1 MYKLQVGILPRS
13 QIGANIWVEAI
24 GGQSIS
30 GRAHVYKWE
39 GATLKSV
46 NQASA
51 NLENPLEKGSST
63 HPPYVVAH
71 QSTQRQL
78 GKPIRKGLKYH
89 PADRMQVSVQK
100 SGRGEN
106 SLQLIEEGG
115 HTFRKCHQESNIRCD
130 PIWVIQELPS
140 NISTIAQPLLLASKT
155 LGDPG
160 IV

>member
-1 MYKLQVGILPRS
+1 
-13 QIGANIWVEAI
+13 
-24 GGQSIS
+24 
-30 GRAHVYKWE
+30 
-39 GATLKSV
+39 
-46 NQASA
+46 
-51 NLENPLEKGSST
+51 
-63 HPPYVVAH
+63 
-71 QSTQRQL
+71 
-78 GKPIRKGLKYH
+78 
-89 PADRMQVSVQK
+89 MQVSVQK

-140 NISTIAQPLLLASKT
+140 NISTIAQPLLTASKT